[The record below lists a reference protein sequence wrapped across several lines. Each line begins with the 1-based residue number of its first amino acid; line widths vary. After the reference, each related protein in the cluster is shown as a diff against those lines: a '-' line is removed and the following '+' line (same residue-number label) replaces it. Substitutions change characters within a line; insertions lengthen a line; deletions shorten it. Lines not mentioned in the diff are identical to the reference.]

1 VTDAAFS
8 STLLVATT
16 IYDGGP
22 DLDDPAEVL
31 HEASKLQPS
40 LVQRQLRGVARLE
53 ADPTLISATARAVR
67 RNRTLPRVPLPAPAL
82 PPLSLD
88 EALRTRRS
96 TRRFGDRPVELE
108 HLATLLWSAYGVVP
122 GGGRTPRRA
131 SPSAGG
137 LYPLELFVLSRNV
150 DGIATGVYHY
160 DPLDQALERMPVTTD
175 GVELSPLVDEL
186 ETAAAIVI
194 LTAVFWRSRF
204 KYGLRG
210 YRFTLLEAGHV
221 AQNLV
226 LAATALGLGSIVLGG
241 FYDARVDAV
250 LALDGVDEST
260 LIMVSLGWPPG

>member
-1 VTDAAFS
+1 MTDAAS
-8 STLLVATT
+8 TSTLHVATT

-31 HEASKLQPS
+31 HEASKLQPC
-40 LVQRQLRGVARLE
+40 LIRRQLRGVARLE
-53 ADPTLISATARAVR
+53 ADPNLISATARAVR
-67 RNRTLPRVPLPAPAL
+67 RNRGLPRVPLPAPVL
-82 PPLSLD
+82 PPVSLD
-88 EALRTRRS
+88 EALRTRCS
-96 TRRFGDRPVELE
+96 TRRFGERPIEVE

-122 GGGRTPRRA
+122 GAGRTPRRP

-150 DGIATGVYHY
+150 DGIAPGIYHY
-160 DPLDQALERMPVTTD
+160 DPPDHALERVPATTD
-175 GVELSPLVDEL
+175 RGELSPLEDEL
-186 ETAAAIVI
+186 ETAAAVVI

-226 LAATALGLGSIVLGG
+226 LAATTLGLGSIVLGG
-241 FYDARVDAV
+241 FYDARVDAA

-260 LIMVSLGWPPG
+260 LIMVSLGWPP